1 MFLSKL
7 FHSNPKIEL
16 GQKAPDFSLP
26 NENNQIVRLSD
37 FRGKWVVLFFY
48 PKDFSMGC
56 TAEVCSF
63 RDNFDEFKKIDAVLL
78 GVNTDS
84 VESHK
89 EFIAKHK
96 LPFSL
101 LSDATGEVSKNYG
114 SLLFGKVS
122 NRETFFI
129 SPDSQIKGKLSWVN
143 WFNYAE
149 AVQKKLSELK
159 AQ

>member
-1 MFLSKL
+1 MILKRIFQSG
-7 FHSNPKIEL
+7 SDIEL

-26 NENNQIVRLSD
+26 NENNQLIKLSD
-37 FRGKWVVLFFY
+37 FKGKWVVLFFY

-63 RDNFDEFKKIDAVLL
+63 RDNFDEFKKVDAVLL
-78 GVNTDS
+78 GINTDT

-89 EFIAKHK
+89 EFIAKHN

-101 LSDATGEVSKNYG
+101 LSDTSGEVSKNYG
-114 SLLFGKVS
+114 VLLFGKLS

-143 WFNYAE
+143 WFNYAD

-159 AQ
+159 NK